1 MCFLKQG
8 DMPLFLSHYTINT
21 TAAYKHRAGDFEIS
35 VVDNSMKLL
44 VIDRLYSHFALPTY
58 A

>member
-1 MCFLKQG
+1 
-8 DMPLFLSHYTINT
+8 MPLFLLHYTINT
-21 TAAYKHRAGDFEIS
+21 AAAYKHRTGDFEVS
-35 VVDNSMKLL
+35 VVDNSLKHL